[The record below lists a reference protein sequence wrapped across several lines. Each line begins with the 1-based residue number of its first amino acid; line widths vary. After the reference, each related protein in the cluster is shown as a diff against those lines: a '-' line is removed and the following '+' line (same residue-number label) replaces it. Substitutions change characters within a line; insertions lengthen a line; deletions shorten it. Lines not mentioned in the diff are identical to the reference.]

1 VGRLDGKIAVITGA
15 CSGIGR
21 ATLEL
26 FVAEGA
32 AVVAADIQ
40 DDLGKEIESRRKG
53 AVRYAHCDVSD
64 EKQIEA
70 AMKAAAD
77 AFGGIDILFNNAGAG
92 SSPNT
97 IADMTGEAWDRA
109 QNLLL
114 RSAVLGMRYALP
126 YMQKRGG
133 GAIVSTASI
142 AGAQAGAGPVA
153 YSVAKAGVIHLTTV
167 AAAQLAQYNVRV
179 NAICPGLIVT
189 NIFAP
194 GMSREMGEQ
203 VKTMMRETAPSA
215 QPVKK
220 AGLPEDI
227 AQACL
232 FLASDAAAFITGES
246 LFVDGGMHVGPRN
259 AWDPQAQAE
268 RAQAREAR
276 AARAAAMATAQKD

>member
-1 VGRLDGKIAVITGA
+1 MGRLEGKIAVITGA

-32 AVVAADIQ
+32 AVLAADIQ
-40 DDLGKEIESRRKG
+40 DDLGKEIEAKHKN
-53 AVRYAHCDVSD
+53 AVRYVHCDVSK
-64 EKQIEA
+64 EKDIEA

-77 AFGGIDILFNNAGAG
+77 AFGGLDILFNNAGAG
-92 SSPNT
+92 GSPNT
-97 IADMTGEAWDRA
+97 IADMTGEAWDYS

-114 RSAVLGMRYALP
+114 RSVALGMRYALP
-126 YMQKRGG
+126 HMQKRGG

-142 AGAQAGAGPVA
+142 AGTQAGAGPAA

-179 NAICPGLIVT
+179 NAICPGLIIT

-194 GMSREMGEQ
+194 GMSRAMGEQ
-203 VKTMMRETAPSA
+203 IKSAMTEGAPAA

-220 AGLPEDI
+220 AGMPEDI

-232 FLASDAAAFITGES
+232 FLASDASAFITGES
-246 LFVDGGMHVGPRN
+246 IFVDGGMHVGPRN
-259 AWDPQAQAE
+259 SWDPQMQAE
-268 RAQAREAR
+268 RAQEREQR
-276 AARAAAMATAQKD
+276 NARAAAALKEG